1 MIPVVFVNCS
11 LFPFLEWILSGRK
24 VYETRTRDMLRAL
37 VGQRVYLA
45 ETGRGRSVVRCSAV
59 IGGPVVA
66 SSRSAWRKFMR
77 AACIAPGSMYD
88 WKPKTKK
95 KYLYPVMDVHP
106 VPPFHPAEGAR
117 HGRVWMEYNGKE
129 VL

>member
-1 MIPVVFVNCS
+1 MYDIIFINCS
-11 LFPFLEWILSGRK
+11 RFPFVDWIRSRRK
-24 VYETRTRDMLRAL
+24 LYETRTRNTLRAV

-59 IGGPVVA
+59 IGDPVVA

-77 AACIAPGSMYD
+77 AACIVPGSVYD
-88 WKPKTKK
+88 WKPETKK
-95 KYLYPVMDVHP
+95 KYLYPVMDVQP
-106 VPPFHPAEGAR
+106 VPPFHPAEGVR